1 MTREELDLL
10 TNTRDFTKA
19 FYMILRCKTSGR
31 FVVSSGCLL
40 QEVNEWLESSIKS
53 DLGMQLAI
61 WSLYLALHDFAF
73 FKHSF

>member
-1 MTREELDLL
+1 MTHEELDLL
-10 TNTRDFTKA
+10 TNTRDFTKV
-19 FYMILRCKTSGR
+19 FYMTLRCKTSGR

-40 QEVNEWLESSIKS
+40 QEVNEWLEWSIKS

-73 FKHSF
+73 FQDSF